1 MKLTNAILESFYR
14 VLQVTFKWKTLKQFA
29 YILRAIDCWA
39 TFDIQIDI
47 YLAILWEKLRNHTF

>member
-1 MKLTNAILESFYR
+1 MKLTNVILESFYR
-14 VLQVTFKWKTLKQFA
+14 VLQVIFKWKTLKPVA

-47 YLAILWEKLRNHTF
+47 YLAILWEMLRNYTS